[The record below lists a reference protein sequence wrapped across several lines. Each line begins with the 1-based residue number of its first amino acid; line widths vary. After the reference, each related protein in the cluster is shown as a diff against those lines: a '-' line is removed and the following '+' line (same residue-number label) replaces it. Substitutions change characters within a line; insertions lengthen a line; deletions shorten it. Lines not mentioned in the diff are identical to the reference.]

1 MEGSEGMETV
11 SNQKGQNMTPKQRV
25 KWLILEKGRSWGGE
39 LPVITSE
46 NIDAL
51 YDEREED
58 WQDARDEVRCSG
70 IETGIESKQWSRHYE
85 CEEVAAQCPDGKWVG
100 WTYWHGGGKYGEP
113 SEVEWIDDA
122 YDVDVVEEEKV
133 VTVRTFNRMAQP

>member
-1 MEGSEGMETV
+1 MRGC
-11 SNQKGQNMTPKQRV
+11 
-25 KWLILEKGRSWGGE
+25 GE

-85 CEEVAAQCPDGKWVG
+85 CEEVTAQCPDGKWVG
-100 WTYWHGGGKYGEP
+100 WTYWHGGGKYGVP

-133 VTVRTFNRMAQP
+133 VTVRTFTRMAQS